1 MNKAAIA
8 SLLAVATFGFA
19 PALISYNAAFAQP
32 QATGQVVMDADE
44 QKAYDAGDKATTP
57 AAQAAAF
64 EAYLAKYPKSQV
76 KNYVLLKIM
85 IDYSQ
90 TDHAKAITAA
100 DNVLQV
106 DPTSLQAYVIEVAY
120 RKEAAEAQTDP
131 ASKQSGL
138 DAASSFATKGIAVAQ
153 GPAPTGTPADQWA
166 ALTAF
171 ATPTFYAAVGE
182 AALNKKDG
190 AAAVTAYKAELA
202 AMKPD
207 QLATPAA
214 LQETF
219 YLGQAYYLMTPPDY
233 LDCAFYTTRA
243 AALAPAQFQAQ
254 LQSFANYCFKKQH
267 GNMDGYD
274 KLVAAAK
281 ASLTPPDNLAALAP
295 PAPTDAD
302 IANTLMDGS
311 KEGVTPVTPKMQDA
325 DIPKMALSDREY
337 VLQYASDANKARVWD
352 AFKGKTVEIPGG
364 LVIESSPTVVK
375 VAVSDD
381 AVQAKKADY
390 TFNLKPLEAP
400 EEPKSKAPAALA
412 AYKKAKAAYDKEVAD
427 DAAATAVGQKV
438 TLDGTYDSYT
448 PNPIMIT
455 MSDGVV
461 VLPKKEAAKPAPVHH
476 AAHH

>member
-8 SLLAVATFGFA
+8 SLLAVAAFGFA
-19 PALISYNAAFAQP
+19 PALVPCNAAFAQP
-32 QATGQVVMDADE
+32 QAAGPVVMPADE
-44 QKAYDAGDKATTP
+44 QAAYDLGEKATSP

-76 KNYVLLKIM
+76 KNYVLIKIM

-90 TDHAKAITAA
+90 VDPAKAITAA

-106 DPTSLQAYVIEVAY
+106 IPNSLQAYVIEVAY
-120 RKEAAEAQTDP
+120 RKDAAEKATDP
-131 ASKQSGL
+131 ATKQSGL
-138 DAASSFATKGIAVAQ
+138 DAAASFAQRGIDVAKGTKPSDSSQ
-153 GPAPTGTPADQWA
+153 EDWDK
-166 ALTAF
+166 LTAF
-171 ATPTFYAAVGE
+171 ATPTFYAAIGE

-190 AAAVTAYKAELA
+190 AAAVAAYKSELA

-219 YLGQAYYLMTPPDY
+219 FLGQAYYSMTPPDY

-254 LQSFANYCFKKQH
+254 LQTFANYCFKKQH
-267 GNMDGYD
+267 GTMDGYD

-281 ASLTPPDNLAALAP
+281 ASLTPPDNLLSLAP
-295 PAPTDAD
+295 PAPTDKD
-302 IANTLMDGS
+302 IAKQLMASTKD
-311 KEGVTPVTPKMQDA
+311 E
-325 DIPKMALSDREY
+325 DIPKLATGDKEF
-337 VLQYASDANKARVWD
+337 VLANDPDDAPKVWD
-352 AFKGKTVEIPGG
+352 SVKGKSFEIPGA

-381 AVQAKKADY
+381 AVQSKKADY

-400 EEPKSKAPAALA
+400 EEPKSRAPAALA
-412 AYKKAKAAYDKEVAD
+412 AYKKAKKAYDDEVAA
-427 DAAATAVGQKV
+427 DAAATAVGQTV
-438 TLDGTYDSYT
+438 TLSGTYDSYT

-455 MSDGVV
+455 MSDGAV
-461 VLPKKEAAKPAPVHH
+461 VLPKKEPAKPAPAHH
-476 AAHH
+476 AHH